1 HTYAQSASA
10 IPIQVTIVD
19 TEGSTTTALSTA
31 VVVQATANPS
41 IREFGIPTPNG
52 QPIGITRGPDGD
64 LWFTERHA
72 IGRITPA
79 GVITEFSQGL
89 APGSSPVE
97 ITAGPPR
104 HPSVTQAHGR
114 LGRLPT
120 PRGSPP
126 NTPRRPPTPHPPPLD
141 TRRPRRPPPVPRP
154 NRSDR
159 PAPPGGGRH
168 RLRRWPHLRPLLD
181 HGRAGRQPLVHR
193 GRWQPDRPDHPRW
206 GRHRV
211 HRRHL

>member
-52 QPIGITRGPDGD
+52 QPIGITRGPDGN

-79 GVITEFSQGL
+79 GVITEFSAGL
-89 APGSSPVE
+89 ATGSSPAE
-97 ITAGPPR
+97 ITAGPDGNLWFTEENGAIGRITPAG
-104 HPSVTQAHGR
+104 VITQFTVGSSPHTTPLR
-114 LGRLPT
+114 LT
-120 PRGSPP
+120 
-126 NTPRRPPTPHPPPLD
+126 
-141 TRRPRRPPPVPRP
+141 
-154 NRSDR
+154 
-159 PAPPGGGRH
+159 A
-168 RLRRWPHLRPLLD
+168 
-181 HGRAGRQPLVHR
+181 
-193 GRWQPDRPDHPRW
+193 
-206 GRHRV
+206 
-211 HRRHL
+211 